1 MRSSCSGT
9 FADPRSS
16 RLSFSRMR
24 LILDSMFSLEL
35 WLLQTSEELGK
46 VIPRDK
52 LCSWPASAGI
62 LSLLLKNR
70 ENQPNCFVGLGCNPW
85 GIKSRGTHCNSS
97 WIAQGNPSP
106 CFPLGKSVDLGF
118 IGIYNPMPAAELWLI
133 HGPFPK
139 VGAEQSALDLHI
151 PGRRFHFPSLNA
163 LLSFSFSL
171 KASQPHSHLHP
182 CL

>member
-1 MRSSCSGT
+1 M
-9 FADPRSS
+9 
-16 RLSFSRMR
+16 
-24 LILDSMFSLEL
+24 
-35 WLLQTSEELGK
+35 
-46 VIPRDK
+46 IPRDK

-133 HGPFPK
+133 RGPFPK
-139 VGAEQSALDLHI
+139 VGAIGSGFAHPRAEVSFSIVKCFVILQFFPKSF
-151 PGRRFHFPSLNA
+151 PTSFPPPSLFIA
-163 LLSFSFSL
+163 TIKPLGFAPIFQTFYYPGGFEEPRTKVASVWPLLGL
-171 KASQPHSHLHP
+171 GVWI
-182 CL
+182 